1 MAIESA
7 DTPIASLP
15 SVQLPDL
22 TGTQIDLDELS
33 GDRPTVVVFACNH
46 CPYVRS
52 IESALGQIA
61 AQNPDAAWVAICS
74 NDATTYPDD
83 DIPGLREQVARANWS
98 FPYLVDADQRIAR
111 TFGAVCTP
119 DFFVFDTHGH
129 LTYRGAMD
137 DARPRQPQ
145 PVDGAHLEAALAAA
159 WQNQP
164 FVGGKPAMGCGIKWR
179 EEVR

>member
-7 DTPIASLP
+7 ETPITSLP
-15 SVQLPDL
+15 NVQLPDL
-22 TGTQIDLDELS
+22 MGTPIDVNALS
-33 GDRPTVVVFACNH
+33 VDRPTVIVFACNH

-61 AQNPDAAWVAICS
+61 EQHPNVSWIAICS
-74 NDATTYPDD
+74 NDAKTYPDD
-83 DIPGLREQVARANWS
+83 DVPGLREQVARAKWS
-98 FPYLVDADQRIAR
+98 FPYLVDADQHIAR
-111 TFGAVCTP
+111 AFGAVCTP
-119 DFFVFDTHGH
+119 DFFVFDTGGH

-159 WQNQP
+159 WENRP
-164 FVGGKPAMGCGIKWR
+164 FAGGKPAMGCGIKWND
-179 EEVR
+179 EVR